1 MSAPQYL
8 TINQVADRLQV
19 EHRTVRKAIRIGRL
33 EAFKIFQQW
42 RISEAAL
49 SEYIQSCTPI
59 IQIRNKRKSA

>member
-1 MSAPQYL
+1 MAAPVYL

-33 EAFKIFQQW
+33 EAFKVFQQW
-42 RISEAAL
+42 RISEDAL
-49 SEYIQSCTPI
+49 LEYVQSCTPM